1 MLGRA
6 LTVGQCS
13 SFLFLEAKLLKQPLS
28 VVESHAVTGTRLLK
42 YCHPIGIVVN
52 GPLDAHL
59 WYMPSLLSQSSGRA
73 LLCPI

>member
-42 YCHPIGIVVN
+42 YCHSIGIVVN

-59 WYMPSLLSQSSGRA
+59 WYM
-73 LLCPI
+73 CCNV